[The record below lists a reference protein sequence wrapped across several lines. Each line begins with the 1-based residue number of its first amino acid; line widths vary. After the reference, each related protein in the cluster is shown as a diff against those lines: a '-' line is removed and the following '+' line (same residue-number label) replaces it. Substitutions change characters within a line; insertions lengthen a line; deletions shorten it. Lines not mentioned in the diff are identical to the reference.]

1 MNGDLNCDLHN
12 RVAVNSASVTVT
24 DVMSITVL
32 TKVIMKKI
40 AVMGLSVENMIG
52 MMNLMDWLVVKY
64 WLSWI
69 HHCLFWV
76 RDRWLSH
83 HLLLHSYLQRILL
96 LHL

>member
-52 MMNLMDWLVVKY
+52 MMNLMDWLVVKICCPGFIIA
-64 WLSWI
+64 WSWCVI
-69 HHCLFWV
+69 V
-76 RDRWLSH
+76 G
-83 HLLLHSYLQRILL
+83 
-96 LHL
+96 